1 MNIKKKG
8 KEKSNAFSLRMI
20 FEDEIIVAKL
30 LLLWYTDRLTDDHQ
44 ITSGNS
50 RIHKSVSL
58 YGTAIAKRS
67 LMFVSISLQIALHL
81 TFN

>member
-30 LLLWYTDRLTDDHQ
+30 LLLP
-44 ITSGNS
+44 
-50 RIHKSVSL
+50 
-58 YGTAIAKRS
+58 
-67 LMFVSISLQIALHL
+67 
-81 TFN
+81 